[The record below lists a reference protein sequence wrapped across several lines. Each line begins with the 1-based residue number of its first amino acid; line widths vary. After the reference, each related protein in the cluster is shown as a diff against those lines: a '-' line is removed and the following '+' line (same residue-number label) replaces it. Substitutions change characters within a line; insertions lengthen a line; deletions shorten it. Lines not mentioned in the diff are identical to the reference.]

1 MNLIKLS
8 FSTLALSSLL
18 FASNYK
24 IDSNS
29 SKATFSIKYLK
40 NQEVKGEFIKISGDF
55 NFDEK
60 KSLLTSLSS
69 ELKVDSLQTPPINEL
84 ATFITSEK
92 IFDSNKYP
100 NIKFVSTKI
109 EQDRIFGDLTIK
121 NITRNVEFDLENSGE
136 FFGKVYL
143 KASGK
148 IKRSYYDLTW
158 DELLDTGSSALD
170 NDIYIEI
177 DLEANK
183 EEKVKFSKI
192 IEKSSK

>member
-24 IDSNS
+24 IDSNT
-29 SKATFSIKYLK
+29 SKAEFSTKYLK
-40 NQEVKGEFIKISGDF
+40 TQDVKGEFNKIVGEF

-60 KSLLTSLSS
+60 KSLLTSLKG
-69 ELKVDSLQTPPINEL
+69 EININSLSTSKNDL
-84 ATFITSEK
+84 TAFIISEK
-92 IFDSNKYP
+92 IFDSKKFP
-100 NIKFVSTKI
+100 NMKFVATKI

-121 NITRNVEFDLENSGE
+121 NVTKNIELDFENSGE

-143 KASGK
+143 KLSGK
-148 IKRSYYDLTW
+148 IKRSYFDLTW

-170 NDIYIEI
+170 NEIAIEI
-177 DLEANK
+177 DIEA
-183 EEKVKFSKI
+183 EKQEKLKFTKI

>member
-24 IDSNS
+24 INSNT
-29 SKATFSIKYLK
+29 SKAEFSTKYLK
-40 NQEVKGEFIKISGDF
+40 TQDVKGEFNKIIGEF

-60 KSLLTSLSS
+60 KSLLTSLKG
-69 ELKVDSLQTPPINEL
+69 EININSLSTSKDDLTTYIV
-84 ATFITSEK
+84 SEK
-92 IFDSNKYP
+92 ILDSKKFP
-100 NIKFVSTKI
+100 KMKFVATKI
-109 EQDRIFGDLTIK
+109 ELDRIFGDLTIR
-121 NITRNVEFDLENSGE
+121 NVTRNIELDLENSGE

-143 KASGK
+143 KLSGK
-148 IKRSYYDLTW
+148 IKRSYFDLTW

-170 NDIYIEI
+170 NQISIEI
-177 DLEANK
+177 DIEA
-183 EEKVKFSKI
+183 EKQEKLKFTKI

>member
-24 IDSNS
+24 IDSNT
-29 SKATFSIKYLK
+29 SKAEFSTKYLK
-40 NQEVKGEFIKISGDF
+40 TQDVKGEFNKIVGEF

-60 KSLLTSLSS
+60 KSLLTSLKG
-69 ELKVDSLQTPPINEL
+69 EININSLSTSKNDL
-84 ATFITSEK
+84 TAFIISEK
-92 IFDSNKYP
+92 IFDS
-100 NIKFVSTKI
+100 
-109 EQDRIFGDLTIK
+109 IFGDLTIK
-121 NITRNVEFDLENSGE
+121 NVTKNIELDFENSGE

-143 KASGK
+143 KLSGK
-148 IKRSYYDLTW
+148 IKRSYFDLTW

-170 NDIYIEI
+170 NEIAIEI
-177 DLEANK
+177 DIEA
-183 EEKVKFSKI
+183 EKQEKLKFTKI